1 MSRFPKFSH
10 VRMTDRGIESRN
22 YLIKRFGRVE
32 GESLY
37 FDLPYHLT
45 SSFVENSSP
54 NMGRPFFDCPMISF
68 HQGSL
73 SKNFFFSS
81 RRRHT
86 RSLRDWS
93 SDVCSSD

>member
-1 MSRFPKFSH
+1 
-10 VRMTDRGIESRN
+10 VTDRGIESRN

-45 SSFVENSSP
+45 SPFVENSSP
-54 NMGRPFFDCPMISF
+54 NIGRPFFDCPMISF

-73 SKNFFFSS
+73 SKKVRCDPN
-81 RRRHT
+81 
-86 RSLRDWS
+86 
-93 SDVCSSD
+93 